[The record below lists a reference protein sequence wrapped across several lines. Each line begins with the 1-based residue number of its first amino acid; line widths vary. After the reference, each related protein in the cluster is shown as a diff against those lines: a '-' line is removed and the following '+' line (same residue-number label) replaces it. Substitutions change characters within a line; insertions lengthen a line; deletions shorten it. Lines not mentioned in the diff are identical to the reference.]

1 MSKGGKGS
9 PGSFRDEFEQL
20 LEQLAT
26 QPVIELGKPI
36 PNKKHLPRTTA
47 RSPAEHNRALLDRA
61 EEDEGAEAG

>member
-36 PNKKHLPRTTA
+36 PNKKFLRQLEIA
-47 RSPAEHNRALLDRA
+47 RCPASHNRLLLDDT
-61 EEDEGAEAG
+61 EE